1 VAPVVIEDDGFVGAG
16 SVITD
21 NVTRGELAVG
31 RARQHNISGWQPPK
45 KN

>member
-1 VAPVVIEDDGFVGAG
+1 VIEDDGFVGAG

-21 NVTRGELAVG
+21 NVPRGELAIG
-31 RARQHNISGWQPPK
+31 RTRQHNISGWQPPK